1 MQGINVTIVTSTFVP
16 YTGGEAPEWVKYELN
31 EALLKRII
39 AEKNRVKD
47 RNLNAVELSLGMK
60 LTWPTGTDM
69 VYEAQRIDARGFA
82 HCAVVNG
89 GELYVESM
97 ELSTETIIC
106 LLGHSNGDTTE
117 LPEGFMFSEGI
128 YFGDDTDPQEVQQGY
143 QDSNRA
149 S

>member
-69 VYEAQRIDARGFA
+69 VY
-82 HCAVVNG
+82 
-89 GELYVESM
+89 
-97 ELSTETIIC
+97 
-106 LLGHSNGDTTE
+106 
-117 LPEGFMFSEGI
+117 
-128 YFGDDTDPQEVQQGY
+128 
-143 QDSNRA
+143 
-149 S
+149 